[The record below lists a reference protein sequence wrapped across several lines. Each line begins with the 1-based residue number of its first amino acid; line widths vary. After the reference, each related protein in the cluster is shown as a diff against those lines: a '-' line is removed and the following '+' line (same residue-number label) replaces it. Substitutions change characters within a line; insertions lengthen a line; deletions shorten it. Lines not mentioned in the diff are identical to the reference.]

1 MESKGSKGSIGSNND
16 STECCDPNLRSDL
29 HADRFGLSGMANN
42 AICPFDPLTSPYTV
56 ITPRFSKLLSRWPDL
71 FIIDITLRPC
81 LLFWTM
87 LVDHQT
93 NLSTS
98 FSLFPSPSFHH
109 GNEQSGG
116 TTVPLETQ
124 TVRFIDNFSAGTRGA
139 TSAEYFLEEGY
150 AVIFMHRQFSLQPY
164 SRHYSHSRNCFLE
177 FMEADENGI
186 HGKFS
191 STIGFL
197 SPLIP

>member
-1 MESKGSKGSIGSNND
+1 
-16 STECCDPNLRSDL
+16 
-29 HADRFGLSGMANN
+29 
-42 AICPFDPLTSPYTV
+42 
-56 ITPRFSKLLSRWPDL
+56 
-71 FIIDITLRPC
+71 
-81 LLFWTM
+81 M